1 MYSRFVKVGGS
12 SRFVV
17 IRVKILGAL
26 CNDTYALLHSQR
38 PQKWS
43 LLLIQYLRIPL
54 RVFCGHI
61 KLDFLEQYSDICK
74 I

>member
-1 MYSRFVKVGGS
+1 MLKICAKNTMHSRFVKVGGS

-54 RVFCGHI
+54 MWR
-61 KLDFLEQYSDICK
+61 YK
-74 I
+74 IRFP